1 MGPSSGSYYR
11 RLRRCRQNT
20 HCAHGKEGETRSV
33 AVMVVRSSVRPTLGW
48 ACLSCQFCSCSRATM
63 ASAASAVFSIPRWTS
78 SYWTP
83 KPLTQQRRSL
93 PPSFIVNLKAFLAL
107 CSPFAVRHTH
117 RQSSSMPGLLSF
129 SMWLFCLSATF
140 LDLGARPRYRNVRER
155 GGNPTWSRAACTIET
170 LYTAPSSV
178 SVSFPL
184 WHFLVETATMFF
196 ILDVLKPRPLK
207 VHQSAHPLPFR
218 AGTYFLGLK
227 HAMSPLRTRWVMSL
241 AWQKL
246 SFLSSACSHS
256 ASWNFIFRL
265 CYFSYT
271 GLPLAWNAWRRGGSK
286 WACESGNS
294 SPGLAAR
301 L

>member
-1 MGPSSGSYYR
+1 
-11 RLRRCRQNT
+11 
-20 HCAHGKEGETRSV
+20 
-33 AVMVVRSSVRPTLGW
+33 
-48 ACLSCQFCSCSRATM
+48 
-63 ASAASAVFSIPRWTS
+63 
-78 SYWTP
+78 
-83 KPLTQQRRSL
+83 
-93 PPSFIVNLKAFLAL
+93 
-107 CSPFAVRHTH
+107 
-117 RQSSSMPGLLSF
+117 
-129 SMWLFCLSATF
+129 
-140 LDLGARPRYRNVRER
+140 
-155 GGNPTWSRAACTIET
+155 
-170 LYTAPSSV
+170 
-178 SVSFPL
+178 
-184 WHFLVETATMFF
+184 MFF

-301 L
+301 LQISTLANLSPRTCLLSPLANSLAFSSRTLSLEPLRHCHGWTVSV